1 MKILELTRSF
11 YPSVGGM
18 EKFVADRFK
27 IYEEL
32 GIDYNLISTNY
43 STEKRDRNLSRD
55 DVIFINQYTPY
66 NITPNLKKYLD
77 NDYDVLSI
85 NQFGR
90 YFSDYAINYVSKN
103 KKTKIIL
110 TPHFYFHTE
119 RFSFIK
125 SLHKKLIAK
134 KLLDKIDKIICFTE
148 YEKKYLLKYFDVESN
163 KIDIIPHYIVTDKEK
178 YNLSGPTYKNY
189 FLYLGR
195 AEKNK
200 RYDLLI
206 EAFDQLKIKDLKL
219 LLTIRNQDLKSKYKR
234 IVERNGNIHL
244 LGYITEREKFKYI
257 SNCKAV
263 VFASDYEAFGTV
275 VLEASKFKKPILC
288 SDLSVFKEILSPQG
302 TMFFKN
308 EVHELKNTLNNF
320 LAKSISDKEIM
331 GDDNYKNLKNFTFEK
346 CLKSYKELFFSL

>member
-11 YPSVGGM
+11 YPSVGGL

-27 IYEEL
+27 IYEKL
-32 GIDYNLISTNY
+32 GIEYKLISTNF
-43 STEKRDRNLSRD
+43 STEKRDRNLSRE
-55 DVIFINQYTPY
+55 DVTFINQYTPY
-66 NITPNLKKYLD
+66 NITPNIKKYLD
-77 NDYDVLSI
+77 DDYDILSI

-90 YFSDYAINYVSKN
+90 YFSDYAINYVSIN
-103 KKTKIIL
+103 KKAKIIL

-119 RFSFIK
+119 KFSFIK
-125 SLHKKLIAK
+125 LLHKKLLAK
-134 KLLDKIDKIICFTE
+134 KLLEKIDKIICFTE
-148 YEKKYLLKYFDVESN
+148 VEKKYLLNIFDVNPN
-163 KIDIIPHYIVTDKEK
+163 KIEIIPHYIITNNE
-178 YNLSGPTYKNY
+178 NFNISGPTYKNY

-206 EAFDQLKIKDLKL
+206 ESFDLLKIKDFKL
-219 LLTIRNQDLKSKYKR
+219 LLTIRNQDLNTKHKR

-257 SNCKAV
+257 SNCEAV

-288 SDLSVFKEILSPQG
+288 SNLSVFEEILSSQG

-308 EVHELKNTLNNF
+308 EIDEIKTTMNNF
-320 LAKSISDKEIM
+320 ISKTISDKQKM
-331 GDDNYKNLKNFTFEK
+331 GDENFQNLINFTYEK
-346 CLKSYKELFFSL
+346 CLKSYKELLFSL